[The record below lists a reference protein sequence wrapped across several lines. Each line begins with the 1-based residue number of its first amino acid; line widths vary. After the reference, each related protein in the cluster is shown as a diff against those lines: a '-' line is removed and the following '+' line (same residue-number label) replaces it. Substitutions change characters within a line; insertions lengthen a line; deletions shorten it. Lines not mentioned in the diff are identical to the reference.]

1 MTGALLFTHFY
12 LNSDSRQTSLELF
25 FLSHMVEEFSE
36 KTSDAK
42 EHFDFINTTFESFPY
57 QGCFPQWF
65 SACFFCV
72 STALGW
78 RTGLLQAEIAPEID
92 QFQGPS
98 IQRLM
103 LDMCP
108 HVVPLLAWCQWRRSD
123 LISLWSAA
131 QKERDFFSAFSRGF
145 FVWFTLGQ
153 FVTPFIIPQ
162 NPFPPK
168 KNLVTLWNLNYQCW
182 GHDVLPLRGR
192 GVNVVPWVLVLYIQH
207 RHDHLCTFSRDKMEI
222 HGIAIKMYV
231 YI

>member
-131 QKERDFFSAFSRGF
+131 QKSAIFFSAFSRGF

-168 KNLVTLWNLNYQCW
+168 KTLWRCETWTTNAEAMTYCLWEDGELMWCL
-182 GHDVLPLRGR
+182 GFLSFTSSIVMIIFAPFL
-192 GVNVVPWVLVLYIQH
+192 
-207 RHDHLCTFSRDKMEI
+207 
-222 HGIAIKMYV
+222 GIKWKYMG
-231 YI
+231 